1 MLSSGLR
8 FVIAMTARMSD
19 IKTLSESFGEGR
31 PPSVAGREAEEV
43 GVARYVVCAQA
54 VFNNDGMGIALQKLT
69 QPRFE
74 MFPSSK
80 DARAG
85 QFGYRQVEQVVY
97 IPAQVLLDGGLEISV
112 SQTDGVE
119 SPEHFAP
126 DFVRSLPAAPGGVAD
141 HTVGQRRGAVPGHR
155 RPDVDVLSRRQRY
168 DLSAFE
174 STECQR

>member
-1 MLSSGLR
+1 
-8 FVIAMTARMSD
+8 MSD

-31 PPSVAGREAEEV
+31 PPCISGYDAEEV
-43 GVARYVVCAQA
+43 GVARHVVCAQA
-54 VFNNDGMGIALQKLT
+54 VFNNDGMGIALKKLT
-69 QPRFE
+69 QPSFE
-74 MFPSSK
+74 MLPSSK

-85 QFGYRQVEQVVY
+85 QFGNRQVQQMVDV
-97 IPAQVLLDGGLEISV
+97 PVQVLLAGGLGICV

-119 SPEHFAP
+119 SPEHFVP
-126 DFVRSLPAAPGGVAD
+126 DSVRFLPAASGGMAD
-141 HTVGQRRGAVPGHR
+141 QAVGQRRGAVPGHR